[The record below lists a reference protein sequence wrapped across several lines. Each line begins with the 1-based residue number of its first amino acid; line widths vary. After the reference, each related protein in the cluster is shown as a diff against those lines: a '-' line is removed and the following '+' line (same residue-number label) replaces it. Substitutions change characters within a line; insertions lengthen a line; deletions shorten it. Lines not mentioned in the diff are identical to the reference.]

1 MAAIFIRPC
10 SVLQENNAFH
20 INNVVFF
27 GTDELFL
34 YRFYISMVIR
44 VKPADAM
51 RTQLITAISAEFAGN
66 Q

>member
-1 MAAIFIRPC
+1 
-10 SVLQENNAFH
+10 
-20 INNVVFF
+20 VFF

-44 VKPADAM
+44 EKPADAM